1 MVIYKIVI
9 KDLKV
14 RDRIIAYKKQDDYYL
29 LEKSLSTDY
38 WNIYRLKLLKTGFNK
53 TVLDFSSF
61 SEDIK
66 FLDDMDDKITLTND
80 EVEKILGESN
90 I

>member
-9 KDLKV
+9 KDLKM
-14 RDRIIAYKKQDDYYL
+14 RGRIIVYKKQDSYYL
-29 LEKSLSTDY
+29 LEKSKFSGY
-38 WNIYRLKLLKTGFNK
+38 WNIFRLKLLKIGFNK

-66 FLDDMDDKITLTND
+66 LLDDMDDKKTLTND
-80 EVEKILGESN
+80 EVEKILRKSN